1 MLRLLVRRLLLGVF
15 ILFGVSVFVFILLHL
30 APGDAARSIAGP
42 YASQEVVEAYRIAY
56 GLDRPLPVQYAQWL
70 GRVIRGDLGHSPTLG
85 TPVGP
90 LVLSRFVNTVILAGT
105 SLVSAILVGIC
116 VGLIAGTH
124 PRSVVDRSAMGVSL
138 FLANIPAYLFGLL
151 LVYVF
156 ALNLRVFPSS
166 GMYNMRDPGG
176 LPDLLAHLL
185 LPAFTVALGPMA
197 IIARMTR
204 GSILEV
210 AQKDYVKMALASGV
224 PGRRIALEYMLVNA
238 LAPIISVIGLQ
249 VGTLLGGALFAEVV
263 FSWPGLG
270 SQLYTAVIGR
280 DIPTVQAA
288 TLVIAVTFVLVNL
301 ATDISVLALDPRTRR
316 G

>member
-1 MLRLLVRRLLLGVF
+1 MLQLVIRRLLLGLL
-15 ILFGVSVFVFILLHL
+15 ILLGVSVFVFILLHL

-42 YASQEVVEAYRIAY
+42 YASEDAVEAFRTAY

-70 GRVIRGDLGHSPTLG
+70 GRVLRGDLGHSPTLG

-90 LVLSRFVNTVILAGT
+90 LVLSRFGNTLILAGT
-105 SLVSAILVGIC
+105 SLLAAIFAGLLVG
-116 VGLIAGTH
+116 VVAGTH
-124 PRSVVDRSAMGVSL
+124 PRSLVDRAVMGVSL
-138 FLANIPAYLFGLL
+138 FLANIPAYLLGLV
-151 LVYVF
+151 LVYIF
-156 ALNLRVFPSS
+156 ALHLQLLPSG
-166 GMYNMRDPGG
+166 GMYDLRNPGG
-176 LPDLLAHLL
+176 LGDLFAHLL
-185 LPAFTVALGPMA
+185 LPAFTVSLGPMA

-210 AQKDYVKMALASGV
+210 AQKDYVRMALASG
-224 PGRRIALEYMLVNA
+224 IAGWKIAIEYLLVNA

-280 DIPTVQAA
+280 DVPTVQAA
-288 TLVIAVTFVLVNL
+288 TLIIAVSFVLVNL
-301 ATDISVLALDPRTRR
+301 ATDVVVLVLDPKTRR